1 MCFWKVFSIK
11 FCSCRVYCCQYRAV
25 QSAFLSNRQTH
36 THTHTHT
43 QIQSKYYNSHLFLHW
58 DVKRFFFLH
67 KLPFQLYQESNCFK
81 SLILFYYLCFIVL
94 IQNGVSQGLL
104 PSSIN
109 SFVEA
114 FKIKTSKNQITCVKT

>member
-1 MCFWKVFSIK
+1 MFPLVCVFGRS
-11 FCSCRVYCCQYRAV
+11 
-25 QSAFLSNRQTH
+25 FLSSFVAVESIVANIGQFKVHFYLTDK
-36 THTHTHT
+36 HTHT